1 MSALL
6 QCSSK
11 WHQNAVV
18 SDFRSSLTSGAASTQ
33 RTATRYA
40 STSRVDLN
48 PHRRSL
54 QCLVSLC
61 HFSVVLIIRS
71 PLSPS
76 LIYFHL
82 HSACGSILKQIRKLY
97 LTNLT
102 FRPRIRSLSHRERQT
117 DRQTEGVGR
126 ESTKCKVYFQAL
138 YFEPVVLDFGTIL
151 KHNHPKHNYWHNP
164 KA

>member
-18 SDFRSSLTSGAASTQ
+18 SDFRSSFTSGSASTQ
-33 RTATRYA
+33 HTATRYA

-48 PHRRSL
+48 LHRRSL

-102 FRPRIRSLSHRERQT
+102 FPPRIRSLSHTERQT
-117 DRQTEGVGR
+117 DRQTER
-126 ESTKCKVYFQAL
+126 EKERDTQRATFNLTNKQVLVAL
-138 YFEPVVLDFGTIL
+138 YSGLEDEAGYGW
-151 KHNHPKHNYWHNP
+151 KHKC
-164 KA
+164 A